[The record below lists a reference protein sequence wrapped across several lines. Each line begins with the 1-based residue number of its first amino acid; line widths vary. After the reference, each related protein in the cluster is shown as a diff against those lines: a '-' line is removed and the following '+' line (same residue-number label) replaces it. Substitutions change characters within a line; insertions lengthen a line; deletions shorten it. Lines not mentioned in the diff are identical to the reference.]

1 LPIFPVR
8 TARFPLHR
16 KFSFAPQTMPL
27 SNLKES
33 YIMTPLSVA
42 SPAWTI
48 PGYLE
53 TRDNHLTI
61 NDVDALNLA
70 SEHDTPLFVFSEPRI
85 LSNIERLKQAA
96 REASHPM
103 KFCYASKANSNMAI
117 LKTVLNAGIDIE
129 VNSGGELFKA
139 LRVGFRPD
147 QIIFNGTS
155 KTPAEIDEAVSAGIY
170 SINVDSIYEIG
181 LIEESAKRLGK
192 RARIALRL
200 VPEIGTR
207 SHLGLQTALL
217 TSKFGISSS
226 EVLEAFRR
234 GLRHP
239 ELIHICGI
247 HIHVGSQTPD
257 IEPFAAAFKTMWE
270 HLVTVFRE
278 TGHVLEHINLGGGIP
293 VNYLRDRSQADELPA
308 HERDMLGAEL
318 EPSDVL
324 AAALRAA
331 RESARAAQAEHL
343 LEGITILLEP
353 GRSVIA
359 DAGLVLTTVRNLKRR
374 PETGDTWLLTDAG
387 YNLLLSMNNYKWYYH
402 LINASRADEPTDAE
416 YKVAGP
422 LCDSGDVYFDIE
434 REGRLPDYR
443 KLPVDVQAGEVLALL
458 NSGAYS
464 LAQMFHY
471 NGRPLP
477 AAVMVRDG
485 GRVDLIRRRDTYDD
499 LIAYDIWS

>member
-1 LPIFPVR
+1 
-8 TARFPLHR
+8 
-16 KFSFAPQTMPL
+16 
-27 SNLKES
+27 
-33 YIMTPLSVA
+33 MTTGLA
-42 SPAWTI
+42 SLCPAWSI

-53 TRDNHLTI
+53 VRNDHLTV
-61 NDVDALNLA
+61 NGVDTLELVKEFN
-70 SEHDTPLFVFSEPRI
+70 SPLFVFSEARI
-85 LSNIERLKQAA
+85 RDNIKRLQLAA
-96 REASHPM
+96 DAVDRPI

-117 LKTVLNAGIDIE
+117 LKVVLESGIDIE

-155 KTPAEIDEAVSAGIY
+155 KSDDELDDAVRAGIY
-170 SINVDSIYEIG
+170 AINVDSIYEID
-181 LIEESAKRLGK
+181 LVEQAVERL
-192 RARIALRL
+192 RARGENVAPARVTLRL

-226 EVLEAFRR
+226 EVLAAFRR
-234 GLRHP
+234 GLERRDLVHV
-239 ELIHICGI
+239 CGI

-257 IEPFAAAFKTMWE
+257 VEPFAEAFKSMWE
-270 HLVTVFRE
+270 HLVTIHRE
-278 TGHVLEHINLGGGIP
+278 TGHTLEHINLGGGIP
-293 VNYLRDRSQADELPA
+293 VNYLRDRSQADQLPE

-318 EPSDVL
+318 EPSAVL
-324 AAALRAA
+324 KEALRVA
-331 RESARAAQAEHL
+331 RESARAADAEHL
-343 LEGITILLEP
+343 LDQVTILLEP

-359 DAGLVLTTVRNLKRR
+359 DAGLVLTTVRNIKSR
-374 PETGDTWLLTDAG
+374 PETGDVWLLTDAG
-387 YNLLLSMNNYKWYYH
+387 YNIMLSMNNYKWYYH
-402 LINASRADEPTDAE
+402 LISASRAGAPYARD

-443 KLPVDVQAGEVLALL
+443 KLPDDVGPGEVLALL
-458 NSGAYS
+458 NCGAYS

-477 AAVMVRDG
+477 AAVLISTDG
-485 GRVDLIRRRDTYDD
+485 KAELIRRRDTYDD
-499 LIAYDIWS
+499 LIANDIF